1 MTVLGGARPM
11 AGARPL
17 GGARPLAGGLPR
29 AASPRAGARPSV
41 TTPRRRVSRASRTAS
56 RTGSVRALIGVVLI
70 AFMLGLIY
78 LAQTVHLAATNY
90 ETDLLLAQRD
100 DLARQIQTVET
111 SVLRWGAEPTVVE
124 QGQRLGL
131 DQLPTRVRLSAR

>member
-1 MTVLGGARPM
+1 V
-11 AGARPL
+11 
-17 GGARPLAGGLPR
+17 
-29 AASPRAGARPSV
+29 
-41 TTPRRRVSRASRTAS
+41 PRRRVSRAKRTTRQS
-56 RTGSVRALIGVVLI
+56 SPVRTLIGAVLV

-78 LAQTVHLAATNY
+78 LAHTVHVAATNY
-90 ETDLLLAQRD
+90 ETELLIAQRD

-124 QGQRLGL
+124 RAQRLGL